1 VNSLTIGKGRANIA
15 TNTALGYQVL
25 YSTNSGDIRNTG
37 IGYQSLYNCTNDDNT
52 AIGYQS
58 LYNSNEGRFNTA
70 VGSLALNTIVGG
82 TNNVGIGYNSGTINI
97 NSGSS
102 YNTFLGAD
110 TGAGSAGTYNYS
122 TAIGYGALID
132 TNNQIVLGRTSEMT
146 TIPGTFQKSTS
157 IIGATT
163 TIGNRPS
170 NIYFFGNTATS
181 ISVTMPTT
189 IPDNNS
195 GVEIIFR
202 RLIGATGV
210 VTFLGT
216 ANNLIQSNTLTA
228 GNSIGL
234 ANNAYEYKFVSYY
247 DTALKWYGM
256 GL

>member
-1 VNSLTIGKGRANIA
+1 
-15 TNTALGYQVL
+15 
-25 YSTNSGDIRNTG
+25 
-37 IGYQSLYNCTNDDNT
+37 
-52 AIGYQS
+52 
-58 LYNSNEGRFNTA
+58 
-70 VGSLALNTIVGG
+70 
-82 TNNVGIGYNSGTINI
+82 
-97 NSGSS
+97 
-102 YNTFLGAD
+102 
-110 TGAGSAGTYNYS
+110 
-122 TAIGYGALID
+122 
-132 TNNQIVLGRTSEMT
+132 MT

-170 NIYFFGNTATS
+170 NIYFFGNTGTS

-189 IPDNNS
+189 IPDNNP

-202 RLIGATGV
+202 RLVGATGI

-234 ANNAYEYKFVSYY
+234 ANTAYEYKFVSYY